1 MKAVIALACSNV
13 ALDGPPFWTGS
24 SSSSSSALPLPNGA
38 SVREAVPDAII
49 RNQAIM
55 SGDVT
60 ASHWLKQAR
69 PSVVD

>member
-1 MKAVIALACSNV
+1 MALACSNV
-13 ALDGPPFWTGS
+13 ALFWTG
-24 SSSSSSALPLPNGA
+24 SSSSALPLPNGA
-38 SVREAVPDAII
+38 SVREAVAETIISNRAI
-49 RNQAIM
+49 R